1 MSGYIM
7 DAELVEADTI
17 EADMSMRPVIVNM
30 LELADGS
37 VTTAKLANGAVT
49 AAKMD
54 ASLPTTPITNAEI
67 DAVTQA

>member
-1 MSGYIM
+1 MTDIIGVVETTEITGRIFGAISQRVPDASVGTAQLM
-7 DAELVEADTI
+7 D
-17 EADMSMRPVIVNM
+17 
-30 LELADGS
+30 
-37 VTTAKLANGAVT
+37 GAVT